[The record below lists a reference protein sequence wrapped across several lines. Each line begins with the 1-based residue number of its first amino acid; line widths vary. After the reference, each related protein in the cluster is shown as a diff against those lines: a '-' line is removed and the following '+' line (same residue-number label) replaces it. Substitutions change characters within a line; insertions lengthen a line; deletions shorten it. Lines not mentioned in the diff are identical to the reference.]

1 MIFNRWNDKTSL
13 NSFIS
18 IISDRAA
25 TFNDVMDQLSPFQIY
40 LDGSTFH
47 KNQQCITF
55 HNSGCN
61 YELEWMWDILH
72 DRIRAKLESLKKLS
86 SIVLLLKIG

>member
-1 MIFNRWNDKTSL
+1 MVIFNRWNDKTSL
-13 NSFIS
+13 NPFASN
-18 IISDRAA
+18 ISDRDA
-25 TFNDVMDQLSPFQIY
+25 TFNDVMDQLRPFWNII
-40 LDGSTFH
+40 DGSTFH
-47 KNQQCITF
+47 KNQQIVIF

-86 SIVLLLKIG
+86 